1 MQLTRAGRLRS
12 EGLVHS
18 IVPFEK
24 SAEAYPWI
32 HAAPDRVVN
41 SKSASRDLTIER

>member
-12 EGLVHS
+12 KGLVHS

-24 SAEAYPWI
+24 SAEAYPGSTQLPT
-32 HAAPDRVVN
+32 A
-41 SKSASRDLTIER
+41 

>member
-12 EGLVHS
+12 EGLVHA
-18 IVPFEK
+18 IVPFEE

-32 HAAPDRVVN
+32 HGAPDRVVILGI
-41 SKSASRDLTIER
+41 RFP